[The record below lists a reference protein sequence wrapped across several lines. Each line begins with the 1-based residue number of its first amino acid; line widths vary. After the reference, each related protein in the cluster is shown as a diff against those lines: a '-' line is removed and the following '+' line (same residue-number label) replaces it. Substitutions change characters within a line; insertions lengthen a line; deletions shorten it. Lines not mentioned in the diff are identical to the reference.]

1 MKINFSGRIFHNV
14 IGWMLILVAF
24 YQIPLGVE
32 VLFNGVLAASTG
44 TWMNTF
50 DVQEDTGIMVPS
62 AALRVVVLL
71 LTFLFFIAIIVIE
84 GRRWSSGYY
93 NVDGGCLATCGKLSV
108 DKSRD
113 IFSSRTLDR
122 YQREEIKRNSA
133 VSVRGGSGVR
143 GGGGGGGGGGVRQ
156 RGIEMAAVM
165 DDIGDDNKRVE
176 EKTNQLHV
184 SDERRSSLELHVNIM
199 SMGQGGTSGSST
211 SSSSGRQQQ
220 QVSGGSNANTAP
232 APGHF
237 SNHTR
242 QLSSLKLKK
251 KMSP

>member
-1 MKINFSGRIFHNV
+1 MKTNFSGRIFHNV
-14 IGWMLILVAF
+14 IGWILILVAF

-32 VLFNGVLAASTG
+32 VLFNGVLAASAG

-93 NVDGGCLATCGKLSV
+93 NVDGGCFATCGKLSV

-113 IFSSRTLDR
+113 LFSSRTLHR
-122 YQREEIKRNSA
+122 YQREQTKRDSD
-133 VSVRGGSGVR
+133 VSSIRGGSGV
-143 GGGGGGGGGGVRQ
+143 GGSGGGGGGGGVRQ
-156 RGIEMAAVM
+156 RGIEMAGVM
-165 DDIGDDNKRVE
+165 DDIGDDNKRME
-176 EKTNQLHV
+176 EKTNQLQY
-184 SDERRSSLELHVNIM
+184 ERCSSLKLHVNIM
-199 SMGQGGTSGSST
+199 SKGQGGTSGSST
-211 SSSSGRQQQ
+211 SGSSGRQQQ
-220 QVSGGSNANTAP
+220 QVSGGSKNTAP

-242 QLSSLKLKK
+242 QLSSMKLKK

>member
-1 MKINFSGRIFHNV
+1 MKTNFSGRIFHNV
-14 IGWMLILVAF
+14 IGWILILVAF

-32 VLFNGVLAASTG
+32 VLFNGVLAASAG

-93 NVDGGCLATCGKLSV
+93 NVDGGCFATCGKLSV

-113 IFSSRTLDR
+113 LFSSRTLHR
-122 YQREEIKRNSA
+122 YQREQIKRDSD
-133 VSVRGGSGVR
+133 VSIRGGSGV
-143 GGGGGGGGGGVRQ
+143 GGSGGGGGGGGVRQ
-156 RGIEMAAVM
+156 RGIEMAGVM
-165 DDIGDDNKRVE
+165 DDIGDDNKRME
-176 EKTNQLHV
+176 EKTNQLQY
-184 SDERRSSLELHVNIM
+184 ERRSSLKLHVNIM
-199 SMGQGGTSGSST
+199 SKGPGGTSDSST
-211 SSSSGRQQQ
+211 SGSSGRQQQ
-220 QVSGGSNANTAP
+220 QVSGGSKNTAP

-242 QLSSLKLKK
+242 QLSSMKLKK